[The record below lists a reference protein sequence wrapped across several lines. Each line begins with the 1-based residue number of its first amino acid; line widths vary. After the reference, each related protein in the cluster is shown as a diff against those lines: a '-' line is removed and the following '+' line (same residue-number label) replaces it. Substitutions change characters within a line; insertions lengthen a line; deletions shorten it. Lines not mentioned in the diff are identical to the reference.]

1 MSRAPRA
8 PKPQEFAPDPDLP
21 VRSMPDLFGHR
32 GAAEVLQR
40 AALSGRLPQAWLLAG
55 PPGIGKATL
64 AYRFARWLLAGGAEG
79 GLPAGAMPL
88 HLDPGHPVFRR
99 VAAEAHADLRALRP
113 NTGDKGV
120 KSIIRVEDSRD
131 ATRFLGMTPAEGGWR
146 FVLVD
151 GAEYMRVEAANA
163 LLKTLEEP
171 PPRSV
176 LVLTTAAPDR
186 LLATIRSRVRRLDL
200 APLPPEDLDPLLARL
215 LPALGAAERATLGR
229 IAEGSAGQAV
239 KLAEGEGLAL
249 QALVE
254 EALAGLAPG
263 NRRRWHAMADS
274 IAAKRDG
281 SSFVTFMALLRQAIS
296 AAVRQAAR
304 EGAGGQ
310 GAPEWLAGRP
320 LAEWSTLWDRLGR
333 LAAETDALSLDRK
346 QAVLTGLLWLSRS

>member
-1 MSRAPRA
+1 VSRAPRA
-8 PKPQEFAPDPDLP
+8 PKVQEFAPDPDLP

-32 GAAEVLQR
+32 GPAEVLQR
-40 AALSGRLPQAWLLAG
+40 AALSGRLPQAWMLAG

-64 AYRFARWLLAGGAEG
+64 GYRFGRWLLAGGAEG
-79 GLPAGAMPL
+79 TLPPGGAPL
-88 HLDPGHPVFRR
+88 HLDPSHPVFRR
-99 VAAEAHADLRALRP
+99 VAAEAHADLRVLRP
-113 NTGDKGV
+113 NTGEKGGV
-120 KSIIRVEDSRD
+120 KSVIRVDDSRE
-131 ATRFLGMTPAEGGWR
+131 ATRFLAMTPAEGGWR

-151 GAEYMRVEAANA
+151 GAEHMRIEAANA

-200 APLPPEDLDPLLARL
+200 APLPPPDLDPLLARL
-215 LPALGAAERATLGR
+215 LPALAAGERATLGR

-239 KLAEGEGLAL
+239 ALAEGEGLAL

-254 EALAGLAPG
+254 EALEGLEAG
-263 NRRRWHAMADS
+263 NRRRWHAMAES

-304 EGAGGQ
+304 GQ
-310 GAPEWLAGRP
+310 GAPAWLAGRP

-346 QAVLTGLLWLSRS
+346 QAVLTGLLWLSRR